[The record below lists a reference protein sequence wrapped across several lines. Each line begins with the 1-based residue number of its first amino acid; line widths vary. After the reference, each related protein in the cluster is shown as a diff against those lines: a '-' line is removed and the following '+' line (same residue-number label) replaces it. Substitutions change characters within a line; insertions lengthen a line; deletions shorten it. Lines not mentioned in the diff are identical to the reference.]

1 MAIRSETRT
10 THTITIDLPDDVI
23 GKIQSGDEVEVV
35 FNSSV
40 AGGRIPRPSRLS
52 YGWVNYLLNNQY

>member
-10 THTITIDLPDDVI
+10 THTITIPLPDDVI

-35 FNSSV
+35 FTSSV
-40 AGGRIPRPSRLS
+40 CAGRMQRPMKLS
-52 YGWVNYLLNNQY
+52 YGWVNYIMGWI